1 MTDKEFKLLSRPQ
14 LIEIIY
20 RLQLQVEELNEQKK
34 VLEEALAD
42 KRLRISNTGNLAQAA
57 LEINDCFCNAQKAAE
72 QYLNEIRLIR
82 EEAEAERQEILSQAR
97 AEASTIIANVTKT
110 QIDYDSV
117 IETIIKEYKRNH
129 SDNG

>member
-1 MTDKEFKLLSRPQ
+1 M
-14 LIEIIY
+14 
-20 RLQLQVEELNEQKK
+20 
-34 VLEEALAD
+34 
-42 KRLRISNTGNLAQAA
+42 
-57 LEINDCFCNAQKAAE
+57 
-72 QYLNEIRLIR
+72 R

-117 IETIIKEYKRNH
+117 IETIIKEYKQNH